1 VVNGNIDSIYH
12 SKGILGR
19 KYSLYPYRFSK
30 GEALYGFL
38 GWLGIIYRDI
48 LYNNE

>member
-19 KYSLYPYRFSK
+19 KYSLYPYRISR
-30 GEALYGFL
+30 EEPLYGFL
-38 GWLGIIYRDI
+38 GWIGIIYRGILTDI
-48 LYNNE
+48 